1 MRTLLAFALLSLI
14 AVSPALAQRGRM
26 RFNQDNVPGW
36 TLMTVQERNAHRAA
50 LQRLKTYD
58 ECKAYMQEF
67 RARMEERAK
76 AQGKTLRE
84 PRRFV
89 CDELRAQGQFK

>member
-1 MRTLLAFALLSLI
+1 MRTLLALALLIIVAL
-14 AVSPALAQRGRM
+14 APALAQRGGM

-36 TLMTVQERNAHRAA
+36 TLMTVDERNAHRAA
-50 LQRLKTYD
+50 LQHLKTYE
-58 ECKAYMQEF
+58 ECKAYMQKF
-67 RARMEERAK
+67 RARIEERAR

-89 CDELRAQGQFK
+89 CDELRARGQFK